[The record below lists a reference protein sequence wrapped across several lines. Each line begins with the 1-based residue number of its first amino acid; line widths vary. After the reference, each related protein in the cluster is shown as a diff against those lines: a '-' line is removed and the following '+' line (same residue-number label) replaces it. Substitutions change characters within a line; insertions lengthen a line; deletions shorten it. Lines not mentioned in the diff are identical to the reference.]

1 MDYDGD
7 GDLDILSGSYTGE
20 VYLFERLESGRFKQ
34 GRFLTLADG
43 SALSCSTSITPE
55 AVDMDGD
62 GDLDLVIGSRTSG
75 VFVITNQGT
84 RQVPT
89 WSAKPR
95 KLTTVTGKTVKG
107 SNAHHA
113 DWDGDGLRDLVVGSE
128 WGEAA
133 WYRNIGK
140 NRLPKYSDRVT
151 LIDRQ
156 KYVEIEAGTTPTHPG
171 SRTKVHVT
179 DYNGDGRAD
188 LLVGDVQ
195 WHWKMLTPL
204 SPEKKREKKAFRP
217 RYDAAEKAYFKVVEE
232 RNSFVGRK
240 GGIPKDVLE
249 RYRKASET
257 FRPFRVQ
264 MSSYDRRTSETHGF
278 VWVYLRKQKTVAS
291 KPASN

>member
-1 MDYDGD
+1 VDYDAD

-20 VYLFERLESGRFKQ
+20 VYLFERLKSGTFAQ
-34 GRFLTLADG
+34 GKFLKSVDG
-43 SALSCSTSITPE
+43 APLNCSTSITPE

-84 RQVPT
+84 RQEPA
-89 WSAKPR
+89 WSAKAR
-95 KLTTVTGKTVKG
+95 KLTTATGKTIRG

-133 WYRNIGK
+133 WYQNVGTNSK
-140 NRLPKYSDRVT
+140 PKYGERNV
-151 LIDRQ
+151 LIP
-156 KYVEIEAGTTPTHPG
+156 KPKFAEIEAGTTPIHPG

-195 WHWKMLTPL
+195 WHSFSLPPLTA
-204 SPEKKREKKAFRP
+204 KKTREKAAFRP
-217 RYDAAEKAYFKVVEE
+217 RYEAAQQAYFKVVEE
-232 RNSFVGRK
+232 RNSYVGRK
-240 GGIPKDVLE
+240 GGIPRKVLD
-249 RYRKASET
+249 RYRAARET
-257 FRPFRVQ
+257 FRPFSVK
-264 MSSYDRRTSETHGF
+264 MNSYDRRRSETHGF
-278 VWVYLRKQKTVAS
+278 VWVYLRQ
-291 KPASN
+291 

>member
-1 MDYDGD
+1 VDYDAD

-20 VYLFERLESGRFKQ
+20 VYLFERGESGRFAQ
-34 GRFLTLADG
+34 GRFLTVSDG
-43 SALSCSTSITPE
+43 SPLNCSTSITPE

-84 RQVPT
+84 RQVPA
-89 WSAKPR
+89 WSTKST
-95 KLTTVTGKTVKG
+95 KLTTVTGKRVKG

-133 WYRNIGK
+133 WYRNVGSNNK
-140 NRLPKYSDRVT
+140 PKYGDRTV
-151 LIDRQ
+151 LIPRR
-156 KYVEIEAGTTPTHPG
+156 KFVEIDAGTTPTDPG

-179 DYNGDGRAD
+179 DYNGDGRVD

-195 WHWKMLTPL
+195 WHWKTLTPL
-204 SPEKKREKKAFRP
+204 TPEKKLEKKAFRP
-217 RYDAAEKAYFKVVEE
+217 KYNAAKDAYFKVVEE
-232 RNSFVGRK
+232 RNSYVGRK
-240 GGIPKDVLE
+240 GGIPKDVLD
-249 RYRKASET
+249 RYRKASEI
-257 FRPFRVQ
+257 FRPFQIQ
-264 MSSYDRRTSETHGF
+264 MASYDRRRSETHGF

-291 KPASN
+291 KPVKN